1 MLEDFNTCRDS
12 ISIQTGVC
20 IVGAGAAGITLARQL
35 MATGVDV
42 CLLESGGNDYENTV
56 QDMAAGHSVGY
67 PYYPLADSRLRF
79 FGGTTSIWGGR
90 VAQLDRI
97 DFDRRDWVTNSGWPF
112 EKSAI
117 APYYARAQ
125 RQLDVAEI
133 YGSDNMVA
141 QLGYQ
146 SDPFDAQ
153 VLRPAFWQ
161 FDEHS
166 ERFTLRRCT
175 DLVSAPNVKIMLHA
189 TVVHIQVNGAGT
201 AIDEVAI
208 ANLHGGRAKISAKAY
223 VLAAGGL
230 ENPRLLLSSSDIH
243 HRGIGNTYDLVGRFF
258 MEHPRARG
266 AHVRS
271 DNIAQ
276 LLDMFPRLQRHA
288 GHRYAALLRG
298 SEALQAREGLLN
310 TSLSLSVR
318 QHADDRPVL
327 HKRVYRTLKE
337 RLPPNRLGRSL
348 WLLVR
353 QGSVRAREQFGP
365 LLRWNS
371 VNRNRN
377 NVYVVVRAE
386 QAPNPDSRV
395 TLARETDALGTPRL
409 ALDWRFSEI
418 DKRTVSTLMSV
429 FDRELKR
436 CNLGRLDVSPW
447 LADGGPDWETDPLIS
462 NHPIGGYHHMGTTR
476 MASSPRQGV
485 VDTDCRV
492 HGIGNLYVAG
502 SSVFPTGGW
511 ANPTLTILALALKL
525 SDKLQTIVDR
535 SAMSTS
541 PERTITPQTALE
553 PETVSPVRPGEMAAR
568 SS

>member
-12 ISIQTGVC
+12 IAIETGVC

-35 MATGVDV
+35 MASGVDV
-42 CLLESGGNDYENTV
+42 CLLESGGRDYENSI
-56 QDMAAGHSVGY
+56 QDMADGQSVGY
-67 PYYPLADSRLRF
+67 PYYPLVDSRLRF

-97 DFDRRDWVTNSGWPF
+97 DFDRRDWVQGSGWPF
-112 EKSAI
+112 EKSVL

-133 YGSDNMVA
+133 YGSDNMAA
-141 QLGYQ
+141 QLGHR
-146 SDPFDAQ
+146 SDPFDAN

-161 FDEHS
+161 FDEQS

-175 DLVSAPNVKIMLHA
+175 DLVDAPNVKILLHA
-189 TVVHIQVNGAGT
+189 TVVRIQASSAGT
-201 AIDEVAI
+201 EIESIAI
-208 ANLHGGRAKISAKAY
+208 ANLHGGNAKITAKAY

-230 ENPRLLLSSSDIH
+230 ENPRLLLSSNDIH
-243 HRGIGNTYDLVGRFF
+243 KNGIGNTHDLVGRYF

-271 DNIAQ
+271 ENIGQ
-276 LLDMFPRLQRHA
+276 LLDMFPRLRRHA

-298 SEALQAREGLLN
+298 SEALQAQEGLLN

-318 QHADDRPVL
+318 QHAKDRQLL
-327 HKRVYRTLKE
+327 HKRVYHTLKE
-337 RLPPNRLGRSL
+337 RLPPNRMGRSL

-353 QGSVRAREQFGP
+353 QGSVRAREQLGP

-371 VNRNRN
+371 VKRNAN

-386 QAPNPDSRV
+386 QAPNPNSRV
-395 TLARETDALGTPRL
+395 TLTRETDALGIPRI
-409 ALDWRFSEI
+409 ALDWRFSDI

-429 FDRELKR
+429 FDRELQR
-436 CNLGRLDVSPW
+436 CKLGRLETSPW
-447 LADGGPDWETDPLIS
+447 LADGGPEWETDPLIS

-476 MASSPRQGV
+476 MASSPRHGV
-485 VDTDCRV
+485 VDADCRI
-492 HGIGNLYVAG
+492 HGLANLYVAG

-511 ANPTLTILALALKL
+511 ANPTLTILALTLKL
-525 SDKLQTIVDR
+525 ADKLGTVVDHSATGTSLHQAVTTQTT
-535 SAMSTS
+535 AEKEFAS
-541 PERTITPQTALE
+541 PQPSDAI
-553 PETVSPVRPGEMAAR
+553 AAR

>member
-1 MLEDFNTCRDS
+1 
-12 ISIQTGVC
+12 
-20 IVGAGAAGITLARQL
+20 
-35 MATGVDV
+35 MA
-42 CLLESGGNDYENTV
+42 
-56 QDMAAGHSVGY
+56 
-67 PYYPLADSRLRF
+67 
-79 FGGTTSIWGGR
+79 
-90 VAQLDRI
+90 
-97 DFDRRDWVTNSGWPF
+97 
-112 EKSAI
+112 
-117 APYYARAQ
+117 
-125 RQLDVAEI
+125 
-133 YGSDNMVA
+133 A
-141 QLGYQ
+141 QLGHRPE
-146 SDPFDAQ
+146 PFDSK

-161 FDEHS
+161 FDEQS
-166 ERFTLRRCT
+166 ERFTLRRCS
-175 DLVSAPNVKIMLHA
+175 DLVNAPGVKILLHA
-189 TVVHIQVNGAGT
+189 TVVRIQVNEAGT
-201 AIDEVAI
+201 AIDGVKI
-208 ANLHGGRAKISAKAY
+208 ANLRGGRATVSAKAY

-230 ENPRLLLSSSDIH
+230 ENPRLLLSSNDVH
-243 HRGIGNTYDLVGRFF
+243 NNGIGNTHDLVGRYF

-271 DNIAQ
+271 DRIGQ
-276 LLDMFPRLQRHA
+276 LLDMFPRLRRHA

-298 SEALQAREGLLN
+298 SESLQEREGLLN

-353 QGSVRAREQFGP
+353 RGSVRAREQFGP

-371 VNRNRN
+371 VKRNHN

-386 QAPNPDSRV
+386 QAPNRDSRV
-395 TLARETDALGTPRL
+395 TLTRETDALGMPRL
-409 ALDWRFSEI
+409 ELDWRFSDI

-429 FDRELKR
+429 FDQELQR
-436 CNLGRLDVSPW
+436 CNLGRLETSPW
-447 LADGGPDWETDPLIS
+447 LADDGPDWETDPLIS

-485 VDTDCRV
+485 VDADCRV
-492 HGIGNLYVAG
+492 HGLENLYVAG

-525 SDKLQTIVDR
+525 SDKLEKVAPH
-535 SAMSTS
+535 SAAAIPPVQVVAKDTNREKKAASAAQ
-541 PERTITPQTALE
+541 PD
-553 PETVSPVRPGEMAAR
+553 TVAAR